1 MSLLYPLLFSVLNP
15 VINTTWKYS
24 TCLEYNLISQVYIWA
39 SNAATP
45 HLQDPRNNHGLG
57 LLSVWS
63 FTLYP
68 LLSRQNMLVDWL
80 ATLNWPKQWVSVW
93 IWSAMEWQDWQ
104 NCQDCTSLA
113 LSTRK
118 LNSQI
123 SIITRSIIIRCILG
137 KGVGHCDESCWG
149 NPLYVLWHAPK
160 KTHTHTQNWGK
171 RRVQR
176 SKPLAGESINS
187 TLTYTHMWTHTHLG
201 QRFC

>member
-39 SNAATP
+39 GNAATP
-45 HLQDPRNNHGLG
+45 HSPGSPEQPWPR

-80 ATLNWPKQWVSVW
+80 ATLNWPKQWMSVW
-93 IWSAMEWQDWQ
+93 ICSAMEWQVWQ

-123 SIITRSIIIRCILG
+123 TIITRSIIIRCILG

-160 KTHTHTQNWGK
+160 KTHTHTHK
-171 RRVQR
+171 I
-176 SKPLAGESINS
+176 GEREE
-187 TLTYTHMWTHTHLG
+187 YKG
-201 QRFC
+201 QSL